1 MNPAIRRTILV
12 LRIILA
18 IVFINYGLIKVLGGQ
33 YYYGDW
39 TISKSTVGGNGLI
52 WAFFGY
58 SPIYGRLTGLFE
70 LLPGIFILFRRTAW
84 ASAAALFAVSLNVT
98 LMDYLF
104 HFQGG
109 AKAGALVY
117 TILALAVVLLDYKK
131 LRLVLAS
138 PEEVQTASTALA
150 TPRSM
155 ASVEVKRRKP
165 AVLIL
170 CAVIIAIFV
179 VVDAN
184 YQLMALHS
192 QNMPEARARIAL
204 SERGLKS
211 NDLTFV
217 QGGIRVGTLGFN
229 SRGWVDFRAQT
240 PNGPKNIRVNEV
252 SPSGFVGWRVV
263 NVTEMPSTPDS
274 AAK

>member
-12 LRIILA
+12 LRVFLA
-18 IVFINYGLIKVLGGQ
+18 IVFINYGLIKVMGGQ

-39 TISKSTVGGNGLI
+39 TLSKSTVGPNELI

-58 SPIYGRLTGLFE
+58 SPIYGRITGLFE

-84 ASAAALFAVSLNVT
+84 ASAAALFAVSLNIT

-104 HFQGG
+104 HFQGIG
-109 AKAGALVY
+109 AKRGALVY

-138 PEEVQTASTALA
+138 PEEVQAASTALGA
-150 TPRSM
+150 KS
-155 ASVEVKRRKP
+155 SVIETSSKRRRP
-165 AVLIL
+165 AL
-170 CAVIIAIFV
+170 IIACIVIVAAFV
-179 VVDAN
+179 VLDAN
-184 YQLMALHS
+184 FQLVALQS
-192 QNMPEARARIAL
+192 QNMPERRARAAL
-204 SERGLKS
+204 AERGLQS
-211 NDLTFV
+211 DDLTFV
-217 QGGIRVGTLGFN
+217 QGGMRPGILGFN
-229 SRGWVDFRAQT
+229 NRGWVDFKVQT
-240 PNGPKNIRVNEV
+240 PGGAKNIRVNEI

-263 NVTEMPSTPDS
+263 SVTDMRSAVS

>member
-1 MNPAIRRTILV
+1 MSPAIRRTILV
-12 LRIILA
+12 LRIFLA
-18 IVFINYGLIKVLGGQ
+18 IVFINYGLVKVLGGQ

-39 TISKSTVGGNGLI
+39 TISKSTVDGNGLI

-104 HFQGG
+104 HFHG
-109 AKAGALVY
+109 AAKQGALVY

-138 PEEVQTASTALA
+138 PEEVQAASTALRA
-150 TPRSM
+150 KSSIIETNS
-155 ASVEVKRRKP
+155 KRHRP
-165 AVLIL
+165 ALITACIVIVAAFIVL
-170 CAVIIAIFV
+170 
-179 VVDAN
+179 DAN
-184 YQLMALHS
+184 FQLVALQS
-192 QNMPEARARIAL
+192 QNMPEKRARAAL
-204 SERGLKS
+204 TERGLHS
-211 NDLTFV
+211 DELTFV
-217 QGGIRVGTLGFN
+217 RGGMRPGFLGFN
-229 SRGWVDFRAQT
+229 NRGWVDFKVQT
-240 PNGPKNIRVNEV
+240 PTGARNIRVNEI

-263 NVTEMPSTPDS
+263 AVTEMQRAAS
-274 AAK
+274 APR